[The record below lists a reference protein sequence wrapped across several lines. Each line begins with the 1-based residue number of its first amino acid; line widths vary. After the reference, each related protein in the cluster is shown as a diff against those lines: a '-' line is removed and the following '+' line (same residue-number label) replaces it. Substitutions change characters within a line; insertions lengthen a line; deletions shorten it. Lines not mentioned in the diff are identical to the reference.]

1 MEGLHDLILALKN
14 VPVWSVLLIAPLIWY
29 LLVHGERKR
38 KEKAIRLPPS
48 PPRLPLIGHLHLM
61 VKEPHRTLQR
71 LAHRMGPVI
80 YLQLGGVPAVV
91 VSSPEAAKEVLKTLD
106 VHCCNRPSSP
116 GNLSIILYTFSPRLL
131 LPHKQVS
138 RHA

>member
-1 MEGLHDLILALKN
+1 MPLHDLFLLPLKN
-14 VPVWSVLLIAPLIWY
+14 DPIWSVLLIIAPLILY
-29 LLVHGERKR
+29 LLVHGERNK

-48 PPRLPLIGHLHLM
+48 PPMLPVIGHLHLM

-71 LAHRMGPVI
+71 LAQRMGPVI

-116 GNLSIILYTFSPRLL
+116 GNLYIILYTFHQANYAVPSNY
-131 LPHKQVS
+131 
-138 RHA
+138 